1 MFCIIIK
8 FVLFHG
14 LFKQSFHLRLVDTRG
29 ISILQSLCVVGSNII
44 NAIST
49 KQNYIIDD
57 PFILFPGKKPSV
69 GIIQPLPE
77 LPIMDDNSNQIMLSS
92 EKIGFSATIFP
103 IKLWRE
109 KFSMTC
115 FINCRLQTYFNFSYI
130 SKLFNA
136 PVEVFRCNICCMEK
150 LITNNVQ
157 SL

>member
-1 MFCIIIK
+1 M
-8 FVLFHG
+8 
-14 LFKQSFHLRLVDTRG
+14 HLRLVEIRD
-29 ISILQSLCVVGSNII
+29 ILKSLYVVGSNII

-115 FINCRLQTYFNFSYI
+115 FINCRLQTYFKFSY
-130 SKLFNA
+130 KLFNA
-136 PVEVFRCNICCMEK
+136 SVEVFRCNISCMEK
-150 LITNNVQ
+150 VSTHNGIFLITTY
-157 SL
+157 SIFRTKT